1 MVLTFIS
8 KKRIIMGVVFLIV
21 FLFFILHPSP
31 ASSRVD
37 TTITPESEAALD
49 EELRWLK
56 AETYVITAS
65 RIPEKPKKSAPF
77 VYVITDRQLLRK

>member
-1 MVLTFIS
+1 MASTSIS
-8 KKRIIMGVVFLIV
+8 RPHKIHRASFLIILT
-21 FLFFILHPSP
+21 LFVLHPLS
-31 ASSRVD
+31 AFSQVD

-65 RIPEKPKKSAPF
+65 RIPEKLKKSAPF